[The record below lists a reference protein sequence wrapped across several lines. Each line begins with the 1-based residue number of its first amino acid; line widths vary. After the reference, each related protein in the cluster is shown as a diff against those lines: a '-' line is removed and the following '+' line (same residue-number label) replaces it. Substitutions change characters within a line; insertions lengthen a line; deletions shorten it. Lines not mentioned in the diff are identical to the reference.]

1 MKIAVVLATFLVTLV
16 SCSKKM
22 ESKKTPIAIR
32 DTTSKVILVG
42 GDLDVH
48 GCKSSAGY
56 TWSVLKKEC
65 VRVFEVGTRLQ
76 SNQNDASSAF
86 VIFETNGNK
95 AELFTTLE
103 KNSLILERK
112 AEGQPWIN
120 GDWQLIPWKGLVL
133 KRGDEILFTGQ

>member
-22 ESKKTPIAIR
+22 ESKKTPIAIG
-32 DTTSKVILVG
+32 DTSKVILVG

-48 GCKSSAGY
+48 GCKGSAGY
-56 TWSVLKKEC
+56 TWSILKKEC

-76 SNQNDASSAF
+76 SNQNDTSSAF

-95 AELFTTLE
+95 AELFTTSE

-120 GDWQLIPWKGLVL
+120 GDWQLIPWKGFVL